1 MWTLIQVYAKNLCAF
16 KLLDYKLL
24 QKHTTLIFG
33 NNMDNDSQG
42 SNGSGKSAMLEAIAI
57 GITGE
62 TLRKI
67 KMDEIINDAE
77 NEAIVSLLL
86 LNTATGQRLT
96 IQRIISRK
104 AAQVIKVFVCANETE
119 DNEVCI
125 EQASVADYNKFI
137 LETLGLTKED
147 IFSNFILSKHKYLS
161 FLSSSDRE
169 KKEIINRFSNGVIVD
184 ESIIALQEDMVPIQE
199 LLKQAELS
207 VANHTGRVET
217 LQEQINTA
225 ITESTERSQKKAE
238 RIANWNKA
246 IADKRNHIR
255 EQNILINKANEILDQ
270 YDKTDKV
277 LQKLENGKKDAKEC
291 FEIISEH
298 FASHTLPLPRNFAAI
313 SIKNQKELEIV
324 AKEYA
329 EVQKQL
335 TQHDK
340 KIVIA
345 KDSYGKLLK
354 QYEKFQEDF
363 DKKSTKAEEKI
374 NMLLSSVNKL
384 ETDNS
389 RLRTQR
395 VQLEAD
401 IADLQKQL
409 AGVIVCPKCQH
420 EFTLA
425 NDIDINDVKLKL
437 QDRKGESQDILNS
450 IETNERSIAE
460 ITAEGRKAR
469 QEQDR
474 LNNCKIE
481 WSTKITETCTALD
494 ELSRGASSL
503 ANKMQAL
510 QNQMN
515 ILQKSI
521 EGVRVNLFD
530 DTYAILDEAIQR
542 QESEIKRAELNINN
556 ANGAIQ
562 SYEESI
568 HDIENASETDM
579 IETLKANKKKYEKE
593 LTLAISQKENVE
605 QKLNSY
611 KEQEAT
617 FIEFKTHLANTKI
630 DALSHITN
638 EFLEAIGSD
647 IRIAFSGFTVLKS
660 GKIRDKISISIIRD
674 GVDCGS
680 FDKFSEGEKAR
691 VNLANILAMHKLTN
705 INCDDNKGLDLLILD
720 EILEATDEQG
730 LSNIF
735 DALNQLQITSLV
747 VSHGN
752 IAENYPYKTVVNK
765 LNGISFIDA

>member
-313 SIKNQKELEIV
+313 SIKNQKELEVV

-460 ITAEGRKAR
+460 ITTEGRKAR

-530 DTYAILDEAIQR
+530 DAYAILDEAIQR

>member
-313 SIKNQKELEIV
+313 SIKNQKELEVV

-345 KDSYGKLLK
+345 KDSYDKLLK

-521 EGVRVNLFD
+521 EEVRVNLFD
-530 DTYAILDEAIQR
+530 DAYAILDEAIQR

>member
-313 SIKNQKELEIV
+313 SIKNQKELEVV

-345 KDSYGKLLK
+345 KDSYDKLLK

-515 ILQKSI
+515 SLQKSI

-530 DTYAILDEAIQR
+530 DAYAILDEAIQR

>member
-313 SIKNQKELEIV
+313 SIKNQKELEVV

-345 KDSYGKLLK
+345 KDSYDKLLK

-363 DKKSTKAEEKI
+363 GEKSTKAEEKI

-425 NDIDINDVKLKL
+425 NDIDINDVRLKL

-530 DTYAILDEAIQR
+530 DAYAILDEAIQR

-605 QKLNSY
+605 QRLNSY

>member
-169 KKEIINRFSNGVIVD
+169 KKEIINHFSNGVIVD

-313 SIKNQKELEIV
+313 SIKNQKELEVV

-345 KDSYGKLLK
+345 KDSYDKLLK

-530 DTYAILDEAIQR
+530 DAYAILDEAIQR